1 MSELIFKA
9 TSVTKYADTE
19 AINVVD
25 RKISTTLKENQVLVK
40 IMYAGLNKADLFL
53 FKGIP
58 KPIKLAYGLRVPK
71 YQFVGSDI
79 SGEVVAIGKNVKQFK
94 IGDYVFGDLPFKILE
109 DMVNMLLLMRKLF
122 IMHLK
127 TPHFKKLQG
136 CQ

>member
-53 FKGIP
+53 F
-58 KPIKLAYGLRVPK
+58 
-71 YQFVGSDI
+71 
-79 SGEVVAIGKNVKQFK
+79 
-94 IGDYVFGDLPFKILE
+94 
-109 DMVNMLLLMRKLF
+109 
-122 IMHLK
+122 
-127 TPHFKKLQG
+127 
-136 CQ
+136 